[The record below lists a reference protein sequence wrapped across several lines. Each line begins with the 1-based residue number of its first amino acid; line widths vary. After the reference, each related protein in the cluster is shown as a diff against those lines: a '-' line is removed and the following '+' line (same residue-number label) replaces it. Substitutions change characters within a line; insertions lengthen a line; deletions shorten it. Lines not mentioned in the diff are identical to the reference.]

1 MTQQAL
7 PRWARVIDA
16 VAGAAVVLGIVISFS
31 GGFRETTPLGQL
43 SMTSGVRPMLAGVL
57 LFALRHWLAPRPS
70 VLFRLRTSAAGWW
83 TSPVTRAVVPVFV
96 STRAGVLVIGFVGIV
111 LLGYAPNT
119 PPYRIHENDFL
130 NMPAR
135 WDTGWY
141 MGIAERGY
149 EWQPANATG
158 MQNIAFFPAFP
169 LLMRYVSLP
178 LGRETIWAGVFI
190 SLTSFFLAL
199 RYLFLL
205 TRERLGDD
213 VATFSIVFIASY
225 PFALFFSAAYSEGLF
240 LLGAVAACYHFER
253 EHLLRAAAWGLL
265 AGLTRPNGCF
275 LSVALGLLAIRD
287 GIALDARL
295 TRRLLAA
302 SAPGLGLIA
311 FSAYIYALTG
321 DPFEWAQNHAAYGR
335 VYRGAGDLV
344 LDRIGYIQAHGVYGY
359 VSGLTLDWINGVPV
373 LFAIAA
379 VWPIYRLLG
388 VAYAALVVVNVAVP
402 LLIGGVLSMGRVTS
416 TVFPLFIWLA
426 AAVPPRLRMSWLI
439 AFAMAQA
446 LFAIVFFTWRPL
458 Y

>member
-7 PRWARVIDA
+7 PRWAGAIDA
-16 VAGAAVVLGIVISFS
+16 VAGTAVLLGIMIAFS

-43 SMTSGVRPMLAGVL
+43 SMTSGTRPIVTGMV
-57 LFALRHWLAPRPS
+57 LFALRHWLVPRPS
-70 VLFRLRTSAAGWW
+70 VLLRARSGAARWW
-83 TSPVTRAVVPVFV
+83 ATPATRALVPVFV
-96 STRAGVLVIGFVGIV
+96 STRAGVIVIGFVGIA
-111 LLGYAPNT
+111 LLGYAPDT

-190 SLTSFFLAL
+190 SLTSFFFAL

-205 TRERLGDD
+205 VRDRLGDD
-213 VATFSIVFIASY
+213 VATFSIVFIAAY

-253 EHLLRAAAWGLL
+253 DQLRRAAAWGLL

-275 LSVALGLLAIRD
+275 LSVALGLLALRD

-321 DPFEWAQNHAAYGR
+321 DPLEWAQNHAAYGR
-335 VYRGAGDLV
+335 VYRGAVDLI
-344 LDRIGYIQAHGVYGY
+344 LDRMRYIQAHGVYGY
-359 VSGLTLDWINGVPV
+359 VSGLPLDWINGLPV
-373 LFAIAA
+373 VFAIAA

-402 LLIGGVLSMGRVTS
+402 VLIGGVLSMGRVTS
-416 TVFPLFIWLA
+416 TLFPLFIWLA
-426 AAVPPRLRMSWLI
+426 AAVPAQLRMSLLI

-446 LFAIVFFTWRPL
+446 LFAIAFFTWRPL